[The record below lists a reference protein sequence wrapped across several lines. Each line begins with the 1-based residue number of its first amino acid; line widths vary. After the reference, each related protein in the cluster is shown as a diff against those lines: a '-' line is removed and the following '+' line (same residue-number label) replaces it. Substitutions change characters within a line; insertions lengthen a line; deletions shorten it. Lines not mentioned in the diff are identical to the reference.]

1 MTPEPSSGR
10 IEQRLTTL
18 FPSTALED
26 HVEAV
31 GVVER
36 DSKLQ
41 IPALV
46 WLFVFGSAAGKS
58 RTLAA
63 FRRSYNSTADKTL
76 TAGGFYQRLTPLLA
90 EFLCDLVERRI
101 DVVAVP
107 HTISEEFDRFRDI
120 IVADGTILRLHE
132 FLADEFQPRRGEQG
146 GARLHL
152 LHNITDQTIDQFSAG
167 CRAFR
172 DLVRQSAFALE
183 LTSRIIAG
191 DWRSD

>member
-1 MTPEPSSGR
+1 MHQDASSSR
-10 IEQRLTTL
+10 IVSRLTTFL
-18 FPSTALED
+18 PSTMLEE
-26 HVEAV
+26 HAEEL

-36 DSKLQ
+36 DGKLQ

-46 WLFVFGSAAGKS
+46 WAFVFGFAAGES

-101 DVVAVP
+101 DEVAVP

-120 IVADGTILRLHE
+120 VVADGMILRLHE
-132 FLADEFQPRRGEQG
+132 FLAEEFQPRRGEQG

-152 LHNITDQTIDQFSAG
+152 APQRHRPDD
-167 CRAFR
+167 R
-172 DLVRQSAFALE
+172 LVQHYRRES
-183 LTSRIIAG
+183 TR
-191 DWRSD
+191 